1 MPETV
6 REETLKLLIS
16 SERILDVYFIDQNKY
31 LKNYS
36 KIPELGLEK
45 DARYFWIFHNLDYVK
60 WAQYCSEVEIL
71 GLRGPPASDLEL
83 AASHIVRSLQNRNS
97 ASHEGEVLLYFFFNS
112 MRREQGP
119 PGIAGWH
126 DMVCVW
132 NLLRTL
138 IKSRSTAEKSLLR
151 TFLRNALGSLG
162 DDELENLRDHS
173 NPTDVFRSLFR
184 RFKPQD
190 LWYALGQVLA
200 DLKEPEI
207 PRKRNLTLVIDLN
220 SMASAWDGLDDN
232 ISKMTAVMPQ
242 ASWTMRILLSNLP
255 KTSDRC
261 QNQPSKIIDYDK
273 ERKGMYSL

>member
-1 MPETV
+1 M
-6 REETLKLLIS
+6 
-16 SERILDVYFIDQNKY
+16 
-31 LKNYS
+31 
-36 KIPELGLEK
+36 IPGLGLEK
-45 DARYFWIFHNLDYVK
+45 DARYFWIFHNLDYEK
-60 WAQYCSEVEIL
+60 WAQCRSEVEIL

-151 TFLRNALGSLG
+151 IFLRNALGSLG

-232 ISKMTAVMPQ
+232 ISRMISVMPQ

-261 QNQPSKIIDYDK
+261 QNQPSEIIDYDK